1 MHIMMRSFIFLLTLF
16 YTILS
21 SVKVYS
27 FSFQSKHRKKI
38 LHPLHFPSS
47 TINSVLSSTTT
58 DDVSI
63 GMSIKDGIDNRIDN
77 VLNEKRLKL
86 LSDNNYSNCDEN
98 NIRSYILSSRL
109 PGLYFLNKSEV
120 RPSSILGAG
129 RGLFAKEDICNG
141 EVITCYPGD
150 ALLIKEKGK
159 EGLLWGEHVPKADV
173 WDDEA
178 VFVGTES
185 TPPLTSYSVS
195 VDDQYSV
202 LGLPTLDD
210 NPAYYGHYANDGAG
224 IDEYDT
230 MDMKGGGP
238 EESIA
243 AYESKSEQMRNARH
257 QAFPGY
263 AHMVTRATR
272 HIKQGE
278 EILVT

>member
-1 MHIMMRSFIFLLTLF
+1 M
-16 YTILS
+16 IL
-21 SVKVYS
+21 
-27 FSFQSKHRKKI
+27 
-38 LHPLHFPSS
+38 PLHFPSS
-47 TINSVLSSTTT
+47 TINLVLRTTTT

-63 GMSIKDGIDNRIDN
+63 GMIMKDDIDNQIDN
-77 VLNEKRLKL
+77 VLNEKRRDL
-86 LSDNNYSNCDEN
+86 LSDDSNSDEN

-109 PGLYFLNKSEV
+109 PGLHFLNKSEV
-120 RPSSILGAG
+120 RPSNIIGAG
-129 RGLFAKEDICNG
+129 RGLFAKEDITNG

-159 EGLLWGEHVPKADV
+159 EGLLWGEHVSKADV
-173 WDDEA
+173 WSDEA

-202 LGLPTLDD
+202 LGLPTLLDD

-230 MDMKGGGP
+230 MDMKGGRP

-272 HIKQGE
+272 DIKKGE